1 MVFNFGLFDWK
12 YYLPV
17 LNNIFHFIFLIML
30 EIDIENI
37 EKALKSIEEDDLD
50 TLKSLVPK
58 VVPINLRI
66 REYQ

>member
-1 MVFNFGLFDWK
+1 
-12 YYLPV
+12 
-17 LNNIFHFIFLIML
+17 ML